1 MNGSGFSESKPGYP
15 VFLFS
20 RLCGLKMDKY
30 SQKIINFGR
39 IFTKLINFSRK
50 TNLIILINN
59 FKYTGHEA
67 CQTDESGKF
76 LIVEVYLG
84 IH

>member
-1 MNGSGFSESKPGYP
+1 MGQVFQSQNPGTQFSYFQDYVALNWTNIHKKSSILEEYLQNSW
-15 VFLFS
+15 
-20 RLCGLKMDKY
+20 
-30 SQKIINFGR
+30 I
-39 IFTKLINFSRK
+39 FSRK

>member
-1 MNGSGFSESKPGYP
+1 ME
-15 VFLFS
+15 
-20 RLCGLKMDKY
+20 KY
-30 SQKIINFGR
+30 SQENLTKI
-39 IFTKLINFSRK
+39 K
-50 TNLIILINN
+50 NLIILINN
-59 FKYTGHEA
+59 FKNIGHEA

>member
-1 MNGSGFSESKPGYP
+1 MGQVFQSQNPGTQVSYFP
-15 VFLFS
+15 DYVA
-20 RLCGLKMDKY
+20 LKRTNIHKKSSILEEY
-30 SQKIINFGR
+30 LQNSW
-39 IFTKLINFSRK
+39 NFSQTK
-50 TNLIILINN
+50 NLNILINN
-59 FKYTGHEA
+59 FEYTGHEA

>member
-1 MNGSGFSESKPGYP
+1 MN
-15 VFLFS
+15 L
-20 RLCGLKMDKY
+20 L
-30 SQKIINFGR
+30 
-39 IFTKLINFSRK
+39 TK

>member
-1 MNGSGFSESKPGYP
+1 MN
-15 VFLFS
+15 L
-20 RLCGLKMDKY
+20 L
-30 SQKIINFGR
+30 
-39 IFTKLINFSRK
+39 TK

-76 LIVEVYLG
+76 LIVELYLG

>member
-1 MNGSGFSESKPGYP
+1 MGQVFQSQNPGTQFSYFQDY
-15 VFLFS
+15 VA
-20 RLCGLKMDKY
+20 LKWTNIHKKSSILEEY
-30 SQKIINFGR
+30 LQNSWI
-39 IFTKLINFSRK
+39 SSWK

-76 LIVEVYLG
+76 LIVEVYLR

>member
-1 MNGSGFSESKPGYP
+1 MGQVFQSQNPGTQFSYFQDYVALNWTNIHKKSSILEEYLQNSWI
-15 VFLFS
+15 S
-20 RLCGLKMDKY
+20 
-30 SQKIINFGR
+30 
-39 IFTKLINFSRK
+39 SRK
-50 TNLIILINN
+50 TYLIILINN
-59 FKYTGHEA
+59 LKYTGHAA